1 MRGASAGSAVRVLH
15 SPLNVAGGPG
25 AIAQGLRDLG
35 VESTLLV
42 FNERPF
48 ERGFDINLKLRDT
61 SRLTS
66 VPLNLPKQLRA
77 LAWALPRFDVFH
89 FHAGLTLVPRRLNL
103 PLLRACRKGIV
114 FQSWGSDLRG
124 RRAEEVRYLRSA
136 GAVIVG
142 SYLTRR
148 LAPSGPWP
156 EYDVV
161 PPAVVLDD
169 WEPVPTEPGEVLR
182 VAHAPSKRAVKGTDA
197 VLAAVEA
204 LRARGAP
211 LELDLIEGVPNLEA
225 RRRYAAADVVVDQ
238 LRIGWYGMFAI
249 ESMALAKPVV
259 VHLDEQ
265 AAAETEEAFGL
276 ELPLVRADE
285 QSLERVL
292 AGLLEEPDA
301 LPRLGRRSREYVKRV
316 HAHTA
321 VARRMLEIYER
332 VMPSSS

>member
-1 MRGASAGSAVRVLH
+1 VRALH
-15 SPLNVAGGPG
+15 SPVNVAGGPG
-25 AIAQGLRDLG
+25 AISAGLRALG

-48 ERGFDINLKLRDT
+48 ERGFDINLELRDT
-61 SRLTS
+61 SRLSS
-66 VPLNLPKQLRA
+66 VPFNLPKQLRA
-77 LAWALPRFDVFH
+77 LRWALPRFDVFH
-89 FHAGLTLVPRRLNL
+89 FHAGLTLAPRRLTL
-103 PLLRACRKGIV
+103 PLLRSRKKGVV
-114 FQSWGSDLRG
+114 FQSWGSDLRR
-124 RRAEEVRYLRSA
+124 RRASEVGYLEQA
-136 GAVIVG
+136 DAVIVG

-148 LAPSGPWP
+148 LAPRGRWP

-161 PPAVVLDD
+161 PPAIVLDD
-169 WEPVPTEPGEVLR
+169 WEPAPAEPRDVMR
-182 VAHAPSKRAVKGTDA
+182 VAHAPSKRAVKGTES
-197 VLAAVEA
+197 VIGAVES

-211 LELDLIEGVPNLEA
+211 IELDLIEGIPNREA

-259 VHLDEQ
+259 VHLDEE

-285 QSLERVL
+285 VDLEDVL
-292 AGLLEEPDA
+292 AGLVEVRES
-301 LPRLGRRSREYVKRV
+301 LPELGRRSRAYVERV
-316 HAHTA
+316 HGHTQ
-321 VARRMLEIYER
+321 VARQVLEIYER

>member
-1 MRGASAGSAVRVLH
+1 VRALH
-15 SPLNVAGGPG
+15 SPINVAGGPG
-25 AIAQGLRDLG
+25 AISAGLLELG
-35 VESTLLV
+35 VESALLV

-48 ERGFDINLKLRDT
+48 ERGFDVNLHLRDT
-61 SRLTS
+61 SRLS
-66 VPLNLPKQLRA
+66 SIPFNLPKQLRA
-77 LAWALPRFDVFH
+77 LAWALPRFEVFH
-89 FHAGLTLVPRRLNL
+89 FHAGLTLAPERVTL
-103 PLLRACRKGIV
+103 PLLRARKKGIV

-124 RRAEEVRYLRSA
+124 RSASDVSYLRRA

-148 LAPSGPWP
+148 LAPRGPWP

-161 PPAVVLDD
+161 PPALVLDE
-169 WEPVPTEPGEVLR
+169 WQPSPVEPGETLR

-197 VLAAVEA
+197 VLAAVES

-211 LELDLIEGVPNLEA
+211 IELDLIEGIPNREA
-225 RRRYAAADVVVDQ
+225 RLRYAAADVVVDQ

-259 VHLDEQ
+259 VHLDEA

-285 QSLERVL
+285 GSLEDVL
-292 AGLLEEPDA
+292 ASLVERRAE
-301 LPRLGRRSREYVKRV
+301 LPELGRRSRGYVERV

-321 VARRMLEIYER
+321 VARRVLELYER
-332 VMPSSS
+332 VIPSSS